1 MNAIIIKLNNYLQSI
16 YLINFNK
23 FSKISSVKFRAKFA
37 QLSLNFSKIYAKM
50 YLILI
55 NKK

>member
-23 FSKISSVKFRAKFA
+23 FSKISSVKFRVKCA